1 MRGPALPL
9 LLALAAPLPA
19 LATLAEDRPAA
30 EVDAEL
36 LLFLAE
42 FADAG
47 GEVPELGLLERAQ
60 AEAEGSAAAEPLPA
74 DTNGAPAPAE
84 AAAAGAASTPPPSR
98 PETEATAAERPRGD
112 HR

>member
-19 LATLAEDRPAA
+19 LAEDRPAA

-60 AEAEGSAAAEPLPA
+60 AEAEATGAAASSPTVEAEPRRE
-74 DTNGAPAPAE
+74 PAPIATR
-84 AAAAGAASTPPPSR
+84 ASSSARPTPP
-98 PETEATAAERPRGD
+98 EAEATAAERPRGD

>member
-1 MRGPALPL
+1 MRRSGLPL
-9 LLALAAPLPA
+9 LLALAAPLTA
-19 LATLAEDRPAA
+19 LAEDRPAA

-42 FADAG
+42 FADAE

-60 AEAEGSAAAEPLPA
+60 AEADAGATAAAPPA
-74 DTNGAPAPAE
+74 GRAE
-84 AAAAGAASTPPPSR
+84 DAAQAGAAAAGASSTSPAP

>member
-1 MRGPALPL
+1 MRGSALPL
-9 LLALAAPLPA
+9 LLALAAPLSA
-19 LATLAEDRPAA
+19 LAEDRPAA

-60 AEAEGSAAAEPLPA
+60 AEAEATGAAASSPTVEAEPRRE
-74 DTNGAPAPAE
+74 PAPIATR
-84 AAAAGAASTPPPSR
+84 ASSSARPTPP
-98 PETEATAAERPRGD
+98 EAEATAAERPRGD
-112 HR
+112 DR

>member
-1 MRGPALPL
+1 MRRSGLPL
-9 LLALAAPLPA
+9 LLALAAPLTA
-19 LATLAEDRPAA
+19 LAEDRPAA

-42 FADAG
+42 FADAE

-60 AEAEGSAAAEPLPA
+60 AEADAGATAAAPPA
-74 DTNGAPAPAE
+74 GRAEDTPQAG
-84 AAAAGAASTPPPSR
+84 AAAAGASSTSPAP

>member
-9 LLALAAPLPA
+9 LLALAAPLSA
-19 LATLAEDRPAA
+19 LAEDRPAA

-42 FADAG
+42 FADAE

-60 AEAEGSAAAEPLPA
+60 AEAESTGAAAS
-74 DTNGAPAPAE
+74 APAADAGRKSEPAHAAASASSASSSARPTPPEAE
-84 AAAAGAASTPPPSR
+84 AA
-98 PETEATAAERPRGD
+98 AAERPRGD

>member
-19 LATLAEDRPAA
+19 LAEDRPAA